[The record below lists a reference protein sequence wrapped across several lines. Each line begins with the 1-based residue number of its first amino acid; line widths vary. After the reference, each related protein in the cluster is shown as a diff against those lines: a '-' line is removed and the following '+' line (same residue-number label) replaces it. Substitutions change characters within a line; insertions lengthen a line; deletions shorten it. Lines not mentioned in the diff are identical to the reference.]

1 MKSIEAYWGSRN
13 LVAIILTPISWCFCL
28 AVWLRRLLY
37 KSGIFSVYRAP
48 VPVLVVGNITV
59 GGAGKTPLVVWLV
72 ELLMNLGYRP
82 GIVSRGYRGKSTTWP
97 RSVEWNSDPLQVG
110 DEPVLLA
117 RRTRCPVCVG
127 PDRSAAVKLLVEE
140 AGCNIIVSDDG
151 LQHYALARD
160 LEIAVVDGERGLG
173 NGLCLPAGP
182 LRERASRLDRVDLII
197 NNGASHDGKHE
208 MTLSVVAAVNLEDPG
223 LNRALEDFIG
233 GPVHAVA
240 GIGNPARFFETL
252 RHVGLDVIEHPFPD
266 HHAFRFTDISFKDEF
281 PVLMTEKD
289 AVKCSRFA
297 KVSHWYLKVD
307 ADLSPG
313 FTNQLTQLLRD
324 IVNG

>member
-1 MKSIEAYWGSRN
+1 MKPIESYWGSRN
-13 LVAIILTPISWCFCL
+13 PLAMILTPVSWCFCL
-28 AVWLRRLLY
+28 TAWLRRQLY
-37 KSGIFSVYRAP
+37 KTGILAVYRAP
-48 VPVLVVGNITV
+48 VPVLIVGNITV
-59 GGAGKTPLVVWLV
+59 GGTGKTPLVIWLV
-72 ELLMNLGYRP
+72 DLLINLGYRP
-82 GIVSRGYRGKSTTWP
+82 GIVSRGYRGTSDTWP
-97 RSVEWNSDPLQVG
+97 RLVDKHSDPLEVG
-110 DEPVLLA
+110 DEAVLLA
-117 RRTRCPVCVG
+117 RRTNRPVAVG
-127 PDRSAAVKLLVEE
+127 PDRPAAVRELIEQ
-140 AGCNIIVSDDG
+140 ADCDIIISDDG

-160 LEIAVVDGERGLG
+160 MEIAVIDGERRLG
-173 NGLCLPAGP
+173 NGLCLPSGP
-182 LRERASRLDRVDLII
+182 LRERASRLKTVDLII
-197 NNGASHDGKHE
+197 TNGPGLEGEHQMK
-208 MTLSVVAAVNLEDPG
+208 LSVATAVNLEDAG

-240 GIGNPARFFETL
+240 GIGNPARFFKTL
-252 RHVGLDVIEHPFPD
+252 RQTGLEVIEHPFPD
-266 HHAFRFTDISFKDEF
+266 HHTFRFSDISFKDEF